1 LQYLQAN
8 AAQLSNLYND
18 MWVNHYGG
26 ITAHY
31 DPKVSDYPLF
41 TAHHTTLT
49 PRAPDPCSFMYPSL
63 PV

>member
-1 LQYLQAN
+1 
-8 AAQLSNLYND
+8 

-41 TAHHTTLT
+41 TANTLT
-49 PRAPDPCSFMYPSL
+49 QQPGHSTVHVLDPLLVLFHL
-63 PV
+63 NL